1 MKNDDSPTSDIL
13 GYRVATVISKSSRKN
28 TIAGLS
34 SSRLL
39 SSIVNDEEL
48 LITHESGEEHRS
60 WTEMEKDTTASLHRF
75 ILGHIVIACAAIICV
90 ICTIIYIYEV
100 FYYCE

>member
-1 MKNDDSPTSDIL
+1 MAIDLIDSDLQDASTHKANRLIFSMKNDDSPTSDIL

-48 LITHESGEEHRS
+48 LITHESG
-60 WTEMEKDTTASLHRF
+60 
-75 ILGHIVIACAAIICV
+75 
-90 ICTIIYIYEV
+90 
-100 FYYCE
+100 